1 MEPLS
6 NDADTKTASLAMSV
20 KPTIV
25 VIKPTPPSSECRSEA
40 RDVASVTAQK
50 SPVDSMHTSAL
61 LSPLPPSPSPDEL
74 IEQPACQPQRKR
86 PLSRLEQDDLEHTH
100 KQYLSQ
106 LEEIGEHSSAGKPL
120 FLHRPALPYPADNC
134 QVQMGRAYVA
144 MRTT

>member
-20 KPTIV
+20 MPTIV
-25 VIKPTPPSSECRSEA
+25 MIKPTPPSSECRSEA

-50 SPVDSMHTSAL
+50 SPVDFMHTSAP
-61 LSPLPPSPSPDEL
+61 LSPLLPLPSPDEL

-120 FLHRPALPYPADNC
+120 FLHRPALPFPIP
-134 QVQMGRAYVA
+134 Q
-144 MRTT
+144 TTARCKWAVLTLR